1 MHLKSSITENML
13 QILEYLMKTIL
24 SSASGLTMIY
34 YIYHISLSFYQDYSN
49 TIKEDLTKVFLEFHN
64 NGVINNST
72 NATFIALAPKG
83 NNMSTVVDFRPISLT
98 TSPCKVCQP
107 KDSLN
112 EL

>member
-1 MHLKSSITENML
+1 M
-13 QILEYLMKTIL
+13 
-24 SSASGLTMIY
+24 
-34 YIYHISLSFYQDYSN
+34 
-49 TIKEDLTKVFLEFHN
+49 KVFLEFHN

-107 KDSLN
+107 KVSLN